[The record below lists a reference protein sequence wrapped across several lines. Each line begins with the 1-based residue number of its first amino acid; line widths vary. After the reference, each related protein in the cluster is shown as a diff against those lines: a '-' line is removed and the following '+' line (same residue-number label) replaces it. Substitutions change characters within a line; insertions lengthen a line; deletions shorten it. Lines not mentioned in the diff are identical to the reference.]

1 MSSILPAALSS
12 AELGLHPAPPPREST
27 AAPAPP
33 ATAQRAV
40 PPYRFVL
47 AWGFAW
53 ALVGCLVAGGIAFTR
68 GVLAQMPVLLVTSV
82 LFAEV
87 VGFTALL
94 SARLVFPFLVRLPFA
109 VRLGLQV
116 LTLLSG
122 TLSGSVAILLTQPLF
137 SLARPRTVAMVVLVN
152 AILSVVVGI
161 ALHTYDSMRRQIEA
175 SYRALR
181 EKEALERELEIAR
194 EVQRELLPRAVP
206 EVRGLQLAGVCLPAV
221 GVGGDLYDFL
231 PFSEDRV
238 GLVIADVSGKGIPAA
253 LLMAGLQAS
262 IRSLALPTLP
272 PAELNRRLN
281 VMLCRSTAAA
291 RYATLFFG
299 FFDGRARTLT
309 YSNAGHYPPL
319 HLGAAGPIRLGAGG
333 IPIGLLDD
341 ALYGEGKVELKAG
354 DLLALY
360 TDGVIEAPGAGEEEF
375 GERRLVEILT
385 RLHGEDLTEIV
396 RSVLEELA
404 RWRGAVSQHD
414 DVTLVLARAT

>member
-1 MSSILPAALSS
+1 MSTILPAALPS
-12 AELGLHPAPPPREST
+12 AELGLHPAPPPSEGT
-27 AAPAPP
+27 AAPAPLESAP
-33 ATAQRAV
+33 RAA

-47 AWGFAW
+47 GWGFAW
-53 ALVGCLVAGGIAFTR
+53 ALVGCLVAGGIAFAR

-122 TLSGSVAILLTQPLF
+122 TLSGSVAVLLTQPLF

-161 ALHTYDSMRRQIEA
+161 ALHTYDSMRRQIES

-181 EKEALERELEIAR
+181 EKEAMEREMAIAR

-206 EVRGLQLAGVCLPAV
+206 AVRGLQLAGVCLPAV

-231 PFSEDRV
+231 PLAEDRV

-262 IRSLALPTLP
+262 IRSLALPALP

-281 VMLCRSTAAA
+281 EMLCRSTAAA
-291 RYATLFFG
+291 RYATLFLG
-299 FFDGRARTLT
+299 FFDGRSGTLT

-319 HLGAAGPIRLGAGG
+319 HLGAAGPTRLCDGG
-333 IPIGLLDD
+333 IPIGLMDD
-341 ALYGEGKVELKAG
+341 ALYNEGRVELKAG

-360 TDGVIEAPGAGEEEF
+360 TDGVTEAPGAADEEF

-385 RLHGEDLTEIV
+385 RLHGEDLNEIV
-396 RSVLEELA
+396 RSVLEALA
-404 RWRGAVSQHD
+404 RWRGAVPQHD

>member
-1 MSSILPAALSS
+1 MSSSLPAALTS
-12 AELGLHPAPPPREST
+12 AELGLQPAPPPEESAATPAAETT
-27 AAPAPP
+27 AP
-33 ATAQRAV
+33 RAV
-40 PPYRFVL
+40 APYRFVL
-47 AWGFAW
+47 TWAFAW
-53 ALVGCLVAGGIAFTR
+53 ALVGCLVAGGIAFAR
-68 GVLAQMPVLLVTSV
+68 GVPAQMPVLLVTSI

-94 SARLVFPFLVRLPFA
+94 SVRLVFPFLVRLPLA

-122 TLSGSVAILLTQPLF
+122 TLSGSVMVLLTQPLF

-181 EKEALERELEIAR
+181 EKEALERELAIAR

-231 PFSEDRV
+231 PLSEDRV

-262 IRSLALPTLP
+262 IRSLALPSLP

-281 VMLCRSTAAA
+281 EMLCRSTAAA

-309 YSNAGHYPPL
+309 YSNAGHYPPI
-319 HLGAAGPIRLGAGG
+319 HLGADGPIRLCAGG
-333 IPIGLLDD
+333 IPIGMMED

-354 DLLALY
+354 DILALY
-360 TDGVIEAPGAGEEEF
+360 TDGIIEAPGAGEEEF

-385 RLHGEDLTEIV
+385 RLRGEDLAEIV
-396 RSVLEELA
+396 RVVLEDLA
-404 RWRGAVSQHD
+404 RWRGAVPQHD
-414 DVTLVLARAT
+414 DVTLLLARAT

>member
-1 MSSILPAALSS
+1 MSSILPAALSP
-12 AELGLHPAPPPREST
+12 AELRLHPAPPPGESAAAT
-27 AAPAPP
+27 ASPVAAPGA
-33 ATAQRAV
+33 AM
-40 PPYRFVL
+40 PYRFVL

-53 ALVGCLVAGGIAFTR
+53 ALVGCVVAGGIAFSR
-68 GVLAQMPVLLVTSV
+68 GVMAQMPVLLVTSV

-94 SARLVFPFLVRLPFA
+94 SVRLIFPFFVRLPFA

-122 TLSGSVAILLTQPLF
+122 TLSGSVAVLLTQPLF
-137 SLARPRTVAMVVLVN
+137 SLARPRMVAMIVLDN
-152 AILSVVVGI
+152 AILSVVVGF
-161 ALHTYDSMRRQIEA
+161 ALYTYDSMRRQIEA

-181 EKEALERELEIAR
+181 EREALERDLAIAR

-206 EVRGLQLAGVCLPAV
+206 EVRGLQLAGACLPAV

-231 PFSEDRV
+231 PLAEDRV

-262 IRSLALPTLP
+262 IRSLALPSLP

-281 VMLCRSTAAA
+281 GMLCRSTAAE

-319 HLGAAGPIRLGAGG
+319 HLRDSGAVHLDAGG
-333 IPIGLLDD
+333 IPIGLLEE
-341 ALYGEGKVELKAG
+341 ARYGEGRVDLKPG

-360 TDGVIEAPGAGEEEF
+360 TDGIIEAPGAGQEEF
-375 GERRLVEILT
+375 GERRLVEILM
-385 RLHGEDLTEIV
+385 RRRGEDLTEIV
-396 RSVLEELA
+396 RSVLDDLA
-404 RWRGAVSQHD
+404 RWRGAVPQHD
-414 DVTLVLARAT
+414 DVTLVLVRAT